1 MTTGNDFGGG
11 VNRLLEGMAFSLGL
25 ILVIVAGAARTMVLT
40 ALRQDPARPS
50 SIVLTTLIEVVGFFG
65 FLGIVTLLSS
75 TLWRRA
81 A

>member
-50 SIVLTTLIEVVGFFG
+50 SI
-65 FLGIVTLLSS
+65 FLWLSRYRNAS
-75 TLWRRA
+75 LEHALA
-81 A
+81 ARSVARSF